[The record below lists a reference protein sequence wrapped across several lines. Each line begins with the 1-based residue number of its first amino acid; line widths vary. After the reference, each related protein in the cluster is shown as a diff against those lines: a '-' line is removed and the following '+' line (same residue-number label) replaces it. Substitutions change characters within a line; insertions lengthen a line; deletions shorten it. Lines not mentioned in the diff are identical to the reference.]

1 MRMNKQQ
8 QLDLF
13 AGLAEDSETDSDDDG
28 ETESRLPAKVFAA
41 DQHQELQA
49 SPAACDMYSSSL
61 GGGSQLAADH
71 DCCCSQGV
79 TAPDD
84 THPETDGDSSTSDDE
99 SSSSS
104 SSDESSDSD
113 GDPDLPPPVQ
123 VAQTKVVVS

>member
-13 AGLAEDSETDSDDDG
+13 AGLAEDSETDSDDGD
-28 ETESRLPAKVFAA
+28 ETDLRLPAKVYASK
-41 DQHQELQA
+41 QHQELHPA
-49 SPAACDMYSSSL
+49 PAACDMYSSSL
-61 GGGSQLAADH
+61 GGGRQLAANH

-79 TAPDD
+79 PAPDD
-84 THPETDGDSSTSDDE
+84 PETDADSSTSDDE

-123 VAQTKVVVS
+123 VAQTKVA